1 MVSHQPPCQIWCRK
15 HCGSGN
21 MFLVAEGKDSRSSC
35 FNSPVLCISKRQGLK
50 LDGIF
55 TILATRTKQQE
66 GRKREEKLECELQSF
81 LRHTQTQ

>member
-1 MVSHQPPCQIWCRK
+1 
-15 HCGSGN
+15 

-55 TILATRTKQQE
+55 PILATGTEQQE
-66 GRKREEKLECELQSF
+66 GKREKKTGMEIAKLFPLYANAIRIF
-81 LRHTQTQ
+81 LFRDVSVTCGRTSATC